1 MIKQAKILDVK
12 EFDFLLNYVKK
23 GLHPIR
29 DRAII
34 MLSFKAGLRAAEIA
48 GLAREATT
56 TATGDLGKEIFIGS
70 HIGKKGK
77 SRTVPM
83 HSEIREALKEL
94 YNAFPQSDYI
104 AYSPYKRTDNMTAN
118 ALTVM
123 LHRLYRKA
131 KMQGCSSHSGRRSMI
146 TAMARK
152 ANLVGCSLRDVQE
165 IAGHADLRT
174 TEKYIGLSVRAP
186 ELVELC

>member
-1 MIKQAKILDVK
+1 MIKQAKILDVR
-12 EFDFLLNYVKK
+12 EFDFLLNYVKQ
-23 GLHPIR
+23 GRHPVR

-48 GLAREATT
+48 GLSREATT
-56 TATGDLGKEIFIGS
+56 TASGDLSNEIFIGS

-83 HSEIREALKEL
+83 HAEIKKALKEL
-94 YNAFPQSDYI
+94 YLAFPQSDYI

-123 LHRLYRKA
+123 LHRLYRRA
-131 KMQGCSSHSGRRSMI
+131 KLHGCSSHSGRRSMI

-152 ANLVGCSLRDVQE
+152 ANLVDCSLVDVQA
-165 IAGHADLRT
+165 IAGHSDLRT
-174 TEKYIGLSVRAP
+174 TQKYIGLSKNADK
-186 ELVELC
+186 LVNLC